1 MVPLRKHGGVIV
13 GRLIA
18 FLTLTALPSS
28 ALAFCSSPSGAVTL
42 PDAPGSY
49 HRPSAPFCL
58 SGYKFS
64 RTHTCSDWEISQYQN
79 EIEEYISKLRTFAN
93 EAVEAANE
101 AVSFAEDAKAYAKC
115 EAEDVIG
122 ELK

>member
-1 MVPLRKHGGVIV
+1 MVPTRKHGGVIA
-13 GRLIA
+13 GGSLAYTFYRIA
-18 FLTLTALPSS
+18 IIGIGVLFFAKRD
-28 ALAFCSSPSGAVTL
+28 VTL

-64 RTHTCSDWEISQYQN
+64 RTHTCSDWEISRYQS
-79 EIEEYISKLRTFAN
+79 EIEEYVSKLRTFAN

-101 AVSFAEDAKAYAKC
+101 AIRFAEDAKAHAKC